1 MKKGSKTV
9 PTAPSFQDFEFLS
22 EPFAKNN
29 KLYISVRNPK
39 TGNKREVRW
48 YSEEEYA
55 KQYGKKETIPDHT
68 KAFPNLKKA
77 RGFANGP
84 ILVVRGDKDEDED
97 WLRESPARYAMGI
110 RWYFASDDA
119 LPTSIPAHLN
129 LIPLAWEEFRNG
141 DDQHM
146 KAPEELSKIINQ
158 KERELRRSHVV

>member
-1 MKKGSKTV
+1 MKKGSKTL

-68 KAFPNLKKA
+68 KAFPNLKKV

-84 ILVVRGDKDEDED
+84 ILVVRGNKNEDEE
-97 WLRESPARYAMGI
+97 WLRASDARYAMGI
-110 RWYFASDDA
+110 GWHFASEDA
-119 LPTSIPAHLN
+119 LPSDVPANFN
-129 LIPLAWEEFRNG
+129 LIPLAWEEFRSG

-158 KERELRRSHVV
+158 KERELRHNV

>member
-9 PTAPSFQDFEFLS
+9 PTAPSFQDYEFLS

-68 KAFPNLKKA
+68 KAFPNLKRV

-84 ILVVRGDKDEDED
+84 ILVVRGDKNEDED

-129 LIPLAWEEFRNG
+129 LIPLAWEEFRSG

-158 KERELRRSHVV
+158 KERELHHNV